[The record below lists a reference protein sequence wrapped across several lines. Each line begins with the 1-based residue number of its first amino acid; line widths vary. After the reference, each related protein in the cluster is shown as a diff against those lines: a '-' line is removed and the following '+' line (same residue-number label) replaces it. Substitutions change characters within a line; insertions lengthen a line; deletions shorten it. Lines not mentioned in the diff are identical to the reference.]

1 MNLKQKIT
9 YVIIILFLNIKP
21 AISEEKISFINM
33 EYILKN
39 SNIGKS
45 SLIKINELN
54 QKNIDSLKLQ
64 EETLKKK
71 ENEIKNKQNIVSKD
85 ELDKEIKKLRK
96 DINNLRKDK
105 DTMIKT
111 LNEFKKKELKNI
123 YSKINPIIQNYMDQN
138 NINIVL
144 DMKNIVIGKSNAN
157 ITDDI
162 INEIN
167 LKYK

>member
-1 MNLKQKIT
+1 M
-9 YVIIILFLNIKP
+9 
-21 AISEEKISFINM
+21 
-33 EYILKN
+33 
-39 SNIGKS
+39 
-45 SLIKINELN
+45 
-54 QKNIDSLKLQ
+54 
-64 EETLKKK
+64 
-71 ENEIKNKQNIVSKD
+71 SKD
-85 ELDKEIKKLRK
+85 ELEKEIKKLRK

-111 LNEFKKKELKNI
+111 LNEFKKKELNNI